1 MRAYWAVI
9 QDSFREALA
18 SRVLWVL
25 LVLITLLLALLA
37 PVGYRQ
43 QVTRGL
49 SEGSVRN
56 LPQFI
61 EHVRDQARQGGTVS
75 GEADRGFIGRAAAER
90 RAGVQ
95 DARRRARWAA
105 P

>member
-61 EHVRDQARQGGTVS
+61 EHVRDQAGKANRLRRS
-75 GEADRGFIGRAAAER
+75 GSWPYSTSRCGATCWRSRCPA
-90 RAGVQ
+90 
-95 DARRRARWAA
+95 RARWAA